1 MDHPSSNTQTGEYSQ
16 AAPLGDLIN
25 PYRCISGSR
34 LGDICRRRLT
44 FESMLT

>member
-25 PYRCISGSR
+25 PYRCISGSPFGGH
-34 LGDICRRRLT
+34 LSKALN
-44 FESMLT
+44 F